1 MSSIAYVGLDVHND
15 SIAVAAFAEEGEQPV
30 LERRVANDRLAL
42 GKTLRPLEKS
52 YTLRCCYE
60 ASSGGYVVQ
69 RWLTQ
74 MGIDCEVVAPSL
86 IPVRPGDRVKND
98 RRDARKLARLSR
110 AGELSKVHVPDEADE
125 AVRSLLRCRET
136 MVRETQRSRQYVLKF
151 LALRGL
157 KYGGRSNWTKQHL
170 SYLRGLSFE
179 GADKVTFSQYMALLE
194 QKHWQLEELSRQV
207 EEIAQSERYRERVG
221 RLRCLRGIDTQTAM
235 VVLTEVQDF
244 SRFGSPGALMSYFGL
259 IPSEHSSGSKERR
272 GGITKTG
279 NSRVR
284 RVLVEAAW
292 HYQHKP
298 RMGDSLKKRQ
308 AGQPA
313 EVVAHA
319 WKAQHRL
326 HDKFW
331 RLVMRKERCKAAV
344 AVARELTGF
353 IWAIMAEHGQALSKA
368 A

>member
-1 MSSIAYVGLDVHND
+1 MSSIAHVGMDVHDD
-15 SIAVAAFAEEGEQPV
+15 SILVAAYDEGGYEPI
-30 LERRVANDRLAL
+30 LERKVANDRLAL
-42 GKTLRPLEKS
+42 GKTLRPLEKR

-74 MGIDCEVVAPSL
+74 MGIACDVVAPSL
-86 IPVRPGDRVKND
+86 IPKKPGDRVKND
-98 RRDARKLARLSR
+98 RRDAKNLAKLSR
-110 AGELSKVHVPDEADE
+110 AGALTTVHVPDAADE
-125 AVRSLLRCRET
+125 AARALLRCRET

-157 KYGGRSNWTKQHL
+157 KYEGRCNWTKQHL

-179 GADKVTFSQYMALLE
+179 GPDKITFSQYMALLE

-235 VVLTEVQDF
+235 VLLTEVQDF

-259 IPSEHSSGSKERR
+259 IPSERSSGSKERR

-279 NSRVR
+279 NSRAR
-284 RVLVEAAW
+284 RVLIEAAW

-298 RMGDSLKKRQ
+298 RLGESLKKRQ
-308 AGQPA
+308 VGQPA

-353 IWAIMAEHGQALSKA
+353 IWAIMN
-368 A
+368 